1 MTDVS
6 YQFEIDLDEAKHVV
20 LLLNGVYGKTSCR
33 VWGYKIQ

>member
-20 LLLNGVYGKTSCR
+20 LLLNGAYGNIGRR
-33 VWGYKIQ
+33 VWGYKI